1 MQCESRAHMEDDYNI
16 LFRTRGKSLMLYMHG
31 FLIILH
37 KHFKDKTFESRED
50 NIYITGSELL
60 PRPCVLE
67 LKSWNKIE
75 NHEKMPIQALMQ
87 DLWSFKETRQFTL
100 QSIYTDSH
108 QSKHGKQVHVSNQN
122 YCIATIAV

>member
-1 MQCESRAHMEDDYNI
+1 
-16 LFRTRGKSLMLYMHG
+16 MLYMHG
-31 FLIILH
+31 FLIILY

-50 NIYITGSELL
+50 NIYITRSELL

-87 DLWSFKETRQFTL
+87 DLRSLKRQDNSLFNQSTL
-100 QSIYTDSH
+100 IHTNPNMENKFMSQT
-108 QSKHGKQVHVSNQN
+108 K
-122 YCIATIAV
+122 TIV

>member
-1 MQCESRAHMEDDYNI
+1 
-16 LFRTRGKSLMLYMHG
+16 MLYMHG
-31 FLIILH
+31 FLIILY

-87 DLWSFKETRQFTL
+87 DLRSLKRQDNSLFNQSTLIHTNPNMENKFTS
-100 QSIYTDSH
+100 QT
-108 QSKHGKQVHVSNQN
+108 K
-122 YCIATIAV
+122 TIV